1 MKKIFYFMIAAFML
15 IGIAANA
22 QTVENNGVFSHM
34 NIGVKGGAAYSN
46 IGTIKNFDFN
56 ALNYNA
62 ALEIGKDVT
71 PITGF
76 SLEGI
81 VNPDFTNGFDVV
93 RTDVFGNAKFNL
105 MNLFG
110 GYKGYPRRVEIRTVT
125 GIGWNHNFNSQNP
138 NDIENPNDIA
148 LQAGLEFDFNLG
160 KNRNWY
166 ITFSPMVQS
175 NNILQSEQIQYMAQ
189 NADVKANLGVAYRLG
204 RHHNFKIVENSV
216 SEEDY
221 NALLNKYNE
230 LMNQEPKVDTV
241 IVEKVVK
248 EVIEKV
254 VEKPADCVISFE
266 KGKSTISQ
274 SEMRTIESFAKI
286 AKDNDCKAKVIGSA
300 DSKTGR
306 KEFNEKLAFERAKN
320 VAQELVKLGVP
331 NSAIETTIDVNGA
344 NETSR
349 CAIIIAE

>member
-1 MKKIFYFMIAAFML
+1 MKRIFYFLIAAFML
-15 IGIAANA
+15 VSFAATA

-81 VNPDFTNGFDVV
+81 VNPDFTNGFEVA
-93 RTDVFGNAKFNL
+93 RTDVFGNTKFNL

-125 GIGWNHNFNSQNP
+125 GIGWNHNFNRPNP
-138 NDIENPNDIA
+138 NDLA

-166 ITFSPMVQS
+166 ITFSPMVQT
-175 NNILQSEQIQYMAQ
+175 NNILQSQHIKPMVE
-189 NADVKANLGVAYRLG
+189 NADVKANLGIAYRLG

-221 NALLNKYNE
+221 NVLLGKYNE
-230 LMNQEPKVDTV
+230 LMNRKPEVDTV
-241 IVEKVVK
+241 YVKTVVKDVVEKVV
-248 EVIEKV
+248 V
-254 VEKPADCVISFE
+254 KPADMFVNFKIGSATVSNE
-266 KGKSTISQ
+266 NVSTLN
-274 SEMRTIESFAKI
+274 SFAKVAI
-286 AKDNDCKAKVIGSA
+286 ENGCEVRVIGSA
-300 DSKTGR
+300 DTATGSKER
-306 KEFNEKLAFERAKN
+306 NEKLALDRAKAVAGILTNAGVKN
-320 VAQELVKLGVP
+320 VKVETKL
-331 NSAIETTIDVNGA
+331 DVNTDA
-344 NETSR
+344 EASR

>member
-1 MKKIFYFMIAAFML
+1 MKRIFYFLMAAFML
-15 IGIAANA
+15 VSFAATA

-81 VNPDFTNGFDVV
+81 VNPDFTNGFEVA
-93 RTDVFGNAKFNL
+93 RTDVFGNTKFNL

-125 GIGWNHNFNSQNP
+125 GIGWNHNF
-138 NDIENPNDIA
+138 DATFANPNDIA

-166 ITFSPMVQS
+166 ITFSPMVQT
-175 NNILQSEQIQYMAQ
+175 NNILQAEHIKPMVE
-189 NADVKANLGVAYRLG
+189 NADLKANLGIAYRLG

-221 NALLNKYNE
+221 NVLLGKYNE
-230 LMNQEPKVDTV
+230 LMNREPEVDTV
-241 IVEKVVK
+241 YVKEFVK
-248 EVIEKV
+248 EVVETVIVKPSDLFVNFTIGSSKISKENMSVITSFASSVIENGYDVKV
-254 VEKPADCVISFE
+254 V
-266 KGKSTISQ
+266 
-274 SEMRTIESFAKI
+274 
-286 AKDNDCKAKVIGSA
+286 GSA
-300 DSKTGR
+300 DSKTGS
-306 KEFNEKLAFERAKN
+306 KHINEKLAIERAKN
-320 VAQELVKLGVP
+320 VADELMKLGV
-331 NSAIETTIDVNGA
+331 NVIEVETALDVDEDA
-344 NETSR
+344 ETSR
-349 CAIIIAE
+349 CAIMIAQ